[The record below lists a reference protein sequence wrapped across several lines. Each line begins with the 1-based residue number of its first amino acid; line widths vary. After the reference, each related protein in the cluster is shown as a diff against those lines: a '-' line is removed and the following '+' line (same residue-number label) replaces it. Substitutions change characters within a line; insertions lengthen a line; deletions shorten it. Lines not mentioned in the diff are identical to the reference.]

1 MLGDLD
7 PEQREDGEQEV
18 VRQPGPGRD
27 LERALSVD
35 SSKLSQLTSTGIF
48 DKQAGIG
55 LGGSEAAKC
64 AVKTISLE
72 TACRTLVTLLV
83 DGQ

>member
-35 SSKLSQLTSTGIF
+35 ILLNCHNSPRQEYLIN
-48 DKQAGIG
+48 
-55 LGGSEAAKC
+55 
-64 AVKTISLE
+64 
-72 TACRTLVTLLV
+72 RLVL
-83 DGQ
+83 DWEGQRRQSVR